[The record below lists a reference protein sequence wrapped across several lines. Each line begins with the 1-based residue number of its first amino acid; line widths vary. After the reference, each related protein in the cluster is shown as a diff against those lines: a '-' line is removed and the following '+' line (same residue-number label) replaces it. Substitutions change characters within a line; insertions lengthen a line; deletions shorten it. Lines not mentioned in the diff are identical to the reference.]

1 MGKKVTVLSVFIP
14 TAIAVAVIF
23 LFRSLDREN
32 NSMGKIT
39 NYVKRKMGECD
50 AYFAGQKDHL
60 EGLKADLDTRQTTA
74 AAAVKRLEQQIED
87 FKQMSSGFDRHFSA
101 VDAIGEKIASY
112 GTVINELMDMTARVE
127 ENLDHIRKES
137 DVIDKISASIAT
149 QKKTVDAIEKKIPQ
163 INEKFAA
170 RNEENLKL
178 LGTELLNQYQLRAQQ
193 VDQSTR
199 AAADRSEKML
209 AKLEADIR
217 RTYEDAAKR
226 AAQLDDAA
234 FKRLS
239 EQIQVRNDAFVRELG
254 ARTKEL
260 EAQMRTKI
268 AEVSGQLRGETDA
281 IKKQFGDTLVQA
293 KKTASELSAEVNG
306 NGKTLETLRA
316 SLEKQISDVQ
326 MRYDQLYEKAV
337 ADVDAKEMAKYN
349 EFQERSARHLEYFKA
364 KVEREINDMHN
375 EVDTRVAAI
384 DGEIKGK
391 ISAVQE
397 DMNDKV
403 AGLQGSLQT
412 AERTKAELE
421 EFQKQ
426 ADEQIAA
433 VSQKLEQLTGQL
445 STMYDTKQTEL
456 LSRVDTQL
464 AEYRKNLEY
473 RFGRLEQIGADVDSL
488 EKNLRLTLEQTQGRV
503 LNDFTAF
510 TSAQE
515 RKQAEFA
522 RTIKMN
528 SEDIAGQIDLLE
540 KNLNDIKATASDNVS
555 TSLKNFEENFNADLQ
570 RRGGKIDDEL
580 NAWKQHMEDRLDSLA
595 GDFEN
600 DRRSIETKYGNDL
613 KAALVGHEEQVQA
626 KVAEL
631 SEQLRD
637 ATEAVR
643 NQLSGSLDQAKGM
656 ADELSAEMNG
666 NGKTLETLRASLEKQ
681 MAEIQARYDQLY
693 EKALA
698 DADEKGSMAL
708 SQLENV
714 ASRQLESY
722 KAAVDEKISAMQDG
736 MGARISSVNT
746 ELTGRISAVQED
758 MNGKVAGL
766 QGSLQTAERTK
777 AELEVFQKQAD
788 EQIATVSQKLEQL
801 TGRLSTMYDT
811 KQTELLSL
819 VDSQLAEYRKNL
831 EYRFGRLEQIGL
843 DVDSLEKNLR
853 LTLEQT
859 QGRVVGEFAAF
870 TSEQERKQAEFARTV
885 KLNSEDIAGQIE
897 LLEKNLNDI
906 KAMASDN
913 VSTALKDFEENFSAD
928 LQRRG
933 GRIDDELNAWKQRM
947 EDRLAALAG
956 DFENDRRSI
965 ETKYGDDLKAALVG
979 HEEQVRAKVADLA
992 GQLRDATEAVRDQL
1006 GGSIEQAKRMAD
1018 ELGAEVSGNGKTLE
1032 TLRASLEKQMAEIQG
1047 RYDQLYEKALAD
1059 ADEKGNLAL
1068 SQLERVASRQL
1079 ESYKAAVD
1087 EKIGAMQ
1094 DGVGARI
1101 SSVSTELTGKISA
1114 VQGTVNTAVS
1124 ALDGEVKEKIGTM
1137 QERLDAAVGSIG
1149 EEVRDKIGTMQNDMN
1164 TAVSAVDDRVREKI
1178 GAMQER
1184 VSAAVGNISE
1194 EVRGKISAI
1203 QNDVNTAVLSL
1214 DGEFRTK
1221 ITAIKDNVNATV
1233 ADVSG
1238 ELRQK
1243 ISAVE
1248 DNVQVAVTAVDE
1260 KVKGKLSAMQDSMNG
1275 TVAVLQGSLQTA
1287 ERTKADLQAFQKQA
1301 DEQIAAV
1308 SQKLAQLTEKVSA
1321 VYDKKQTELLSL
1333 VEGQIAEY
1341 RNNLEYRFGKLE
1353 QIGADVDVLE
1363 KNLRQALEMTEGRVT
1378 DKFTAFTETQKQ
1390 RQAEFAQSVK
1400 DNNDGIV
1407 AQIALLEE
1415 NLNKIKA
1422 TASDN
1427 VSATLKDFEENFTTD
1442 LRRRSSKIDD
1452 DLNAWKQNLDSKLVV
1467 LTGDFENGR
1476 RELEQKYAENIKANF
1491 SELEAKNRE
1500 QTERY
1505 EADLTKSLEDI
1516 RQRVADAEQTVRSF
1530 TDQMNAGLQMA
1541 TDGFDSLVKTN
1552 LEAYT
1557 QRIDDEI
1564 AKTQRETG
1572 ERLAAIEQSVQDRQ
1586 EAHKSN
1592 IDAMLGDF
1600 QAWRA
1605 QLKVQFDQ
1613 TKELFTKQI
1622 GSLHAASNQR
1632 FEEIRN
1638 EFDQNL
1644 KEFEESAQTRQR
1656 GIVADMDGLQEKIEA
1671 ALADY
1676 QTRSDQTLAEHRDM
1690 HEKIQQGIDAALAD
1704 YQTRS
1709 KQTLADQQKMYEK
1722 MLQEAQRHMREQN
1735 AESEKALR
1743 ELRMKIQDVTK
1754 ETDKQE
1760 ANITS
1765 LIQNHEAEMT
1775 MRLQNDANDLQM
1787 RFSEIDQKVKAFAS
1801 QMQVYQT
1808 ADALKAKLDSE
1819 ISMLNS
1825 DLAKIENYQ
1834 SAVQNLQAHFSQI
1847 QSLNDDMNRK
1857 LKRFDT
1863 EKNHIDSMEHKFDR
1877 LVTMSTEMDE
1887 KIRELTT
1894 TSDDLQAVQVSVRKF
1909 QETLG
1914 DISSRYDRLEKKQE
1928 VIEQISDDVDRSFEN
1943 LKNLE
1948 ERLGNALRQTSSIPD
1963 AIKTIQRDIDSLMAS
1978 SGKVNDAVDK
1988 VTSIQNLLADTEA
2001 RMQQIQAARNG
2012 IAGTE
2017 TRLQNLDKQIDDK
2030 MSLLLRAT
2038 QADMAKNPGPQQSRI
2053 TPQDRETIIQL
2064 KRQGWT
2070 VDEIARRMKRS
2081 EGEVE
2086 LILEMPSN

>member
-1 MGKKVTVLSVFIP
+1 MTVLSVFIP

-23 LFRSLDREN
+23 LFRSLDKEN

-50 AYFAGQKDHL
+50 AYFAGQTEHL

-87 FKQMSSGFDRHFSA
+87 FKRMSSGFERHFSA

-127 ENLDHIRKES
+127 ENLAHIRDES
-137 DVIDKISASIAT
+137 DVIDDISASIAA

-170 RNEENLKL
+170 RNEENLKMI
-178 LGTELLNQYQLRAQQ
+178 GTELLNQYQLRAQQ

-217 RTYEDAAKR
+217 RAYDEAAKR
-226 AAQLDDAA
+226 AAQLDDTA

-239 EQIQVRNDAFVRELG
+239 EQIQARNDAFVRELG

-293 KKTASELSAEVNG
+293 KKTASELHAEVNG

-316 SLEKQISDVQ
+316 SLEKQMIDVQ
-326 MRYDQLYEKAV
+326 ARYDQLYEKAV
-337 ADVDAKEMAKYN
+337 AEADAKETAKYN
-349 EFQERSARHLEYFKA
+349 EFQEKSARHLEFFKT
-364 KVEREINDMHN
+364 KIEREINDMHS
-375 EVDTRVAAI
+375 EVDATITAI

-391 ISAVQE
+391 ISAVQD

-412 AERTKAELE
+412 AERTKADLE
-421 EFQKQ
+421 VFQKQ

-433 VSQKLEQLTGQL
+433 VSK
-445 STMYDTKQTEL
+445 
-456 LSRVDTQL
+456 
-464 AEYRKNLEY
+464 
-473 RFGRLEQIGADVDSL
+473 
-488 EKNLRLTLEQTQGRV
+488 
-503 LNDFTAF
+503 
-510 TSAQE
+510 
-515 RKQAEFA
+515 
-522 RTIKMN
+522 
-528 SEDIAGQIDLLE
+528 
-540 KNLNDIKATASDNVS
+540 
-555 TSLKNFEENFNADLQ
+555 
-570 RRGGKIDDEL
+570 
-580 NAWKQHMEDRLDSLA
+580 
-595 GDFEN
+595 
-600 DRRSIETKYGNDL
+600 
-613 KAALVGHEEQVQA
+613 
-626 KVAEL
+626 
-631 SEQLRD
+631 
-637 ATEAVR
+637 
-643 NQLSGSLDQAKGM
+643 
-656 ADELSAEMNG
+656 
-666 NGKTLETLRASLEKQ
+666 
-681 MAEIQARYDQLY
+681 
-693 EKALA
+693 
-698 DADEKGSMAL
+698 
-708 SQLENV
+708 
-714 ASRQLESY
+714 
-722 KAAVDEKISAMQDG
+722 
-736 MGARISSVNT
+736 
-746 ELTGRISAVQED
+746 
-758 MNGKVAGL
+758 
-766 QGSLQTAERTK
+766 
-777 AELEVFQKQAD
+777 
-788 EQIATVSQKLEQL
+788 KLEQL

-831 EYRFGRLEQIGL
+831 EYRFGRLEQIGA

-859 QGRVVGEFAAF
+859 QGRVVSDFTAF
-870 TSEQERKQAEFARTV
+870 TAAQERKQAEFARTV
-885 KLNSEDIAGQIE
+885 KLNSDDIAGQID

-906 KAMASDN
+906 KATASDN

-933 GRIDDELNAWKQRM
+933 GRIDDELNAWKQHM
-947 EDRLAALAG
+947 EERLASLAG

-979 HEEQVRAKVADLA
+979 HEAQVQAKVAELSE
-992 GQLRDATEAVRDQL
+992 QLRGATEAVRNQFS
-1006 GGSIEQAKRMAD
+1006 GSLEQAKRMAD
-1018 ELGAEVSGNGKTLE
+1018 ELSAEVNGNGKTLE
-1032 TLRASLEKQMAEIQG
+1032 TLRASLEKQMADIQA

-1079 ESYKAAVD
+1079 DSYKAAVD
-1087 EKIGAMQ
+1087 EKITAMQ
-1094 DGVGARI
+1094 DGVGATI
-1101 SSVSTELTGKISA
+1101 NSVNTELSGRITA
-1114 VQGTVNTAVS
+1114 MQGAVNTAVN

-1149 EEVRDKIGTMQNDMN
+1149 EEVRGKISTIQNDMTTAVSALDGEVKEKIGTIQNDMN
-1164 TAVSAVDDRVREKI
+1164 TAVSAVDERVREKI

-1184 VSAAVGNISE
+1184 VSAAVGTIGE

-1203 QNDVNTAVLSL
+1203 QNDVNTAVTSL

-1260 KVKGKLSAMQDSMNG
+1260 KIKGKLSAMQDSMNG
-1275 TVAVLQGSLQTA
+1275 TVAVLQGSLQAA

-1321 VYDKKQTELLSL
+1321 VYDTKQTELLSL

-1341 RNNLEYRFGKLE
+1341 RSNLEYRFGKLE

-1363 KNLRQALEMTEGRVT
+1363 KNLRQALELTEGRVT
-1378 DKFTAFTETQKQ
+1378 DKFTAFTEAQKQ

-1505 EADLTKSLEDI
+1505 EADLVKSLEDI

-1530 TDQMNAGLQMA
+1530 TDRTNADLQTA
-1541 TDGFDSLVKTN
+1541 TDGFNTLVKTN
-1552 LEAYT
+1552 LDAYT
-1557 QRIDDEI
+1557 RRIDDEI

-1572 ERLAAIEQSVQDRQ
+1572 EKLAAIEQSVQDRQ

-1644 KEFEESAQTRQR
+1644 KEFAESAQTRQR
-1656 GIVADMDGLQEKIEA
+1656 GIVADVDGLQEKIEA

-1676 QTRSDQTLAEHRDM
+1676 QTRSDQTLAE
-1690 HEKIQQGIDAALAD
+1690 QQRL
-1704 YQTRS
+1704 
-1709 KQTLADQQKMYEK
+1709 YEE
-1722 MLQEAQRHMREQN
+1722 MLQETQRRVREQN

-1743 ELRMKIQDVTK
+1743 ELRTQIQNVTE
-1754 ETDKQE
+1754 ETDR
-1760 ANITS
+1760 
-1765 LIQNHEAEMT
+1765 HEAEIT
-1775 MRLQNDANDLQM
+1775 MRMQTDTNDLQM
-1787 RFSEIDQKVKAFAS
+1787 RFSDIDQKVKAFTA

-1819 ISMLNS
+1819 ISMLKNE
-1825 DLAKIENYQ
+1825 LAKIENYQ
-1834 SAVQNLQAHFSQI
+1834 SAMQNLQAHFSQI
-1847 QSLNDDMNRK
+1847 QTLNDDMNRK
-1857 LKRFDT
+1857 LNRFVT

-1877 LVTMSTEMDE
+1877 LVTMSGEMDE

-1928 VIEQISDDVDRSFEN
+1928 VIEQVSSDVDRSFEN

-1948 ERLGNALRQTSSIPD
+1948 ERLGNALRQTSDLPE
-1963 AIKTIQRDIDSLMAS
+1963 AIKTIQRDIDSLMTS
-1978 SGKVNDAVDK
+1978 SGKINDAVDK

-2012 IAGTE
+2012 IAGAE
-2017 TRLQNLDKQIDDK
+2017 TRLQHLDKQIDDK

-2038 QADMAKNPGPQQSRI
+2038 QADMAKNPGPQSSRI